1 MMPTS
6 THDQHRRPPP
16 EHLTERLL
24 ALAGQGRT
32 LVAIAG
38 PPGSGKSTIAENACR
53 DLNTRHPGVAAIV
66 PMDGFHFDDAI
77 LREKGIL
84 SRKGAPSTFDVGGF
98 KALLQRLRA
107 NADAE
112 IAIPV
117 FDRSLEISRAGART
131 IPQETRLLLVE
142 GNYLLLDCEPWTKLS
157 PFFDMT
163 IWLDV
168 PERELERRLIQR
180 WVTFGFSH
188 ADADMKARGNDLPN
202 AALVKGFSRAA
213 DITLSLP

>member
-1 MMPTS
+1 MPAS
-6 THDQHRRPPP
+6 TLDQHLEPPL
-16 EHLTERLL
+16 ESLTERLL
-24 ALAGQGRT
+24 ALAEQGRAIA
-32 LVAIAG
+32 AIAG
-38 PPGSGKSTIAENACR
+38 PPGSGKSTIAEHACR
-53 DLNTRHPGVAAIV
+53 ALNARNPGVAAIV

-84 SRKGAPSTFDVGGF
+84 SYKGAPSTFDVGGL

-107 NADAE
+107 NDEPE

-117 FDRSLEISRAGART
+117 FDRSLEISRAGARM
-131 IPQETRLLLVE
+131 IPQATRLLLVE
-142 GNYLLLDCEPWTKLS
+142 GNYLLLDREPWTDLS
-157 PFFDMT
+157 PCFDMT

-180 WVTFGFSH
+180 WVTFGFSE

-213 DITLSLP
+213 DITLTLL